1 MSDPLLDTPA
11 AEMKPED
18 IEKLRARLQGAELRT
33 QYLQRVIHTEQVVN
47 SRFEKEIKR
56 LQERVFGDGLVRGPR
71 DVYEF
76 RIDVQ
81 ALYSMNTID
90 RERMI
95 RCTVVDAVETLLY
108 KASGCQY
115 ARELRREVTK

>member
-18 IEKLRARLQGAELRT
+18 IEKLRARLHGAEMRV
-33 QYLQRVIHTEQVVN
+33 QYLQGVIHTEQVVN
-47 SRFEKEIKR
+47 GRFEKEIKR
-56 LQERVFGDGLVRGPR
+56 LQERVFGGGLVRGPR
-71 DVYEF
+71 DMYEF

-81 ALYSMNTID
+81 AFYLFNTSD

-95 RCTVVDAVETLLY
+95 RCTVVDAVETILH

-115 ARELRREVTK
+115 ARELRREVTT